1 MLRAESRG
9 HNSLRSDKCP
19 LFSNAFFREPRG
31 SQSPRNQAPESEGRP
46 ALGVGLARGRAGS
59 RKPRGSQSPRNQ
71 APESEA
77 IPALGSGGSRER
89 IEKRTAGSD
98 TPSESAVLFY
108 LCVIIQFDDN

>member
-19 LFSNAFFREPRG
+19 IFSNAFSREPRG
-31 SQSPRNQAPESEGRP
+31 SQSPWNQAPESEG
-46 ALGVGLARGRAGS
+46 
-59 RKPRGSQSPRNQ
+59 
-71 APESEA
+71 
-77 IPALGSGGSRER
+77 IPALCSGGSRER

>member
-19 LFSNAFFREPRG
+19 LFSNAFSREPRG
-31 SQSPRNQAPESEGRP
+31 SQSPW
-46 ALGVGLARGRAGS
+46 
-59 RKPRGSQSPRNQ
+59 NQ

-77 IPALGSGGSRER
+77 IPALCSGGSRER

>member
-19 LFSNAFFREPRG
+19 LFSNAFSREPRG
-31 SQSPRNQAPESEGRP
+31 SQAPGIRRLSLKPYLRCVV
-46 ALGVGLARGRAGS
+46 AGV
-59 RKPRGSQSPRNQ
+59 K
-71 APESEA
+71 
-77 IPALGSGGSRER
+77 
-89 IEKRTAGSD
+89 KRTAGSD

>member
-1 MLRAESRG
+1 MLKADSCG

-19 LFSNAFFREPRG
+19 LFSNAFSREPRG
-31 SQSPRNQAPESEGRP
+31 SQSPWNQAPESE
-46 ALGVGLARGRAGS
+46 S
-59 RKPRGSQSPRNQ
+59 
-71 APESEA
+71 
-77 IPALGSGGSRER
+77 IPALCSGGSRER

>member
-1 MLRAESRG
+1 MLRAENRG

-19 LFSNAFFREPRG
+19 LFSNAF
-31 SQSPRNQAPESEGRP
+31 
-46 ALGVGLARGRAGS
+46 S